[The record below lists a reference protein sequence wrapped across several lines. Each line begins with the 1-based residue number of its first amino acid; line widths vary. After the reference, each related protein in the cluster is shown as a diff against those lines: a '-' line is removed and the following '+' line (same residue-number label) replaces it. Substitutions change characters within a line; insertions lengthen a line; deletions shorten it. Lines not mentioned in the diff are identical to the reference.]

1 MNGKNLQN
9 NCMSIL
15 IFGGA
20 GFVGRHYTE
29 HFLKKKK
36 FVEVI
41 DNIAPLSGGIH
52 PRKWKL
58 FNPYEYKKF
67 KFSNEDCRKFFKKK
81 LIKNYDLVINLAA
94 IVGGREVIE
103 YNPLAV
109 AEDLEID
116 TSFWRWAVKN
126 KKRIKH
132 IITYS
137 SSAAYPVHL
146 QRRKKYRLLKETDID
161 FTKDFLGKPDLSYG
175 WAKLNNEYLGLLA
188 YEKYGIKNT
197 NFRPFSGYGSDQD
210 LNYPF
215 PSIIKRAINHSKKKK
230 FIVWGSGY
238 QMRDFIHIK
247 DVVRG
252 SLMIAKKVKNG
263 KAVNLSSGKF
273 TSFIKLSTKILNI
286 LEKKNIYVLGNSTK
300 PEGVFARGGA
310 TSLQKK
316 YGFVPKIS
324 LDDGIKMAIEFFKKN
339 SLYKN

>member
-1 MNGKNLQN
+1 MNGKNLHIN
-9 NCMSIL
+9 FMSIL

-20 GFVGRHYTE
+20 GFVGRYYTE
-29 HFLKKKK
+29 YFLNKNKS
-36 FVEVI
+36 VEII
-41 DNIAPLSGGIH
+41 DNIATLSGGIH
-52 PRKWKL
+52 PKKWKL
-58 FNPYEYKKF
+58 FNPYNYKKF
-67 KFSNEDCRKFFKKK
+67 KFVKDDCRNFFKKNLNK
-81 LIKNYDLVINLAA
+81 KYDLVINLAA

-116 TSFWRWAVKN
+116 TSFWRWVVKN
-126 KKRIKH
+126 KKKINH

-137 SSAAYPVHL
+137 SSAAYPIYL
-146 QRRKKYRLLKETDID
+146 QKRDKYRLLKETDID
-161 FTKDFLGKPDLSYG
+161 FNKDFLGRPDLSYG

-197 NFRPFSGYGSDQD
+197 IFRPFSGYGPDQD

-215 PSIIKRAINHSKKKK
+215 PSIIKRALNHDGKKK

-252 SLMIAKKVKNG
+252 SLIIAKKAKDG
-263 KAVNLSSGKF
+263 RAVNLSSGKF
-273 TSFIKLSTKILNI
+273 TSFINLSNKIFHI
-286 LEKKNIYVLGNSTK
+286 LKKKNIQVLGNSTK
-300 PEGVFARGGA
+300 PEGVFARGGS

-316 YGFVPKIS
+316 YGFSPRIS
-324 LDDGIKMAIEFFKKN
+324 LNEGIKMAIKFFNKN
-339 SLYKN
+339 S

>member
-1 MNGKNLQN
+1 MNGKKLQN
-9 NCMSIL
+9 NYMSIL

-29 HFLKKKK
+29 YFLKKGNS
-36 FVEVI
+36 VEII

-52 PRKWKL
+52 PKKWKL
-58 FNPYEYKKF
+58 FNPYKFKKKF
-67 KFSNEDCRKFFKKK
+67 KFDNKDCRNFFKKNFNK
-81 LIKNYDLVINLAA
+81 KYELVINLAA

-116 TSFWRWAVKN
+116 TAFWRWAVKN
-126 KKRIKH
+126 KKKIKH

-137 SSAAYPVHL
+137 SSAAYPVYL
-146 QRRKKYRLLKETDID
+146 QKRKNYRLLNESDID
-161 FTKDFLGKPDLSYG
+161 FSKNFLGKPDLSYG
-175 WAKLNNEYLGLLA
+175 WAKLNNEYLASLA
-188 YEKYGIKNT
+188 YEKHGIKNT
-197 NFRPFSGYGSDQD
+197 IFRPFSGYGSDQD

-215 PSIIKRAINHSKKKK
+215 PSIIKRAINHHQNKN

-252 SLMIAKKVKNG
+252 SLLISKRVKNG
-263 KAVNLSSGKF
+263 KAINLSSGNF
-273 TSFIKLSTKILNI
+273 LSFIKLSKMILDILGKKKIN
-286 LEKKNIYVLGNSTK
+286 VLGNSTK
-300 PEGVFARGGA
+300 PEGVFARGGS

-316 YGFVPKIS
+316 FGFKPKIS
-324 LDDGIKMAIEFFKKN
+324 IEMGIKYAIEYFNENK
-339 SLYKN
+339 

>member
-1 MNGKNLQN
+1 MNGKKLQIN
-9 NCMSIL
+9 NMSVL

-29 HFLKKKK
+29 YFLKKGK

-52 PRKWKL
+52 PKKWKL
-58 FNPYEYKKF
+58 FNPYKFKKKF
-67 KFSNEDCRKFFKKK
+67 KFTNKDCRKFFKNSFNKK
-81 LIKNYDLVINLAA
+81 YQLVINLAA

-116 TSFWRWAVKN
+116 TAFWRWAVKN
-126 KKRIKH
+126 KKKIKH

-146 QRRKKYRLLKETDID
+146 QKRKNYRLLKETDID
-161 FTKDFLGKPDLSYG
+161 FSKNFLGKPDLSYG
-175 WAKLNNEYLGLLA
+175 WAKLNNEYLALLA
-188 YEKYGIKNT
+188 YEKHGIKNT
-197 NFRPFSGYGSDQD
+197 IFRPFSGYGSDQD

-215 PSIIKRAINHSKKKK
+215 PSIVKRAINHDQNKD

-252 SLMIAKKVKNG
+252 SLLISRKLKNG
-263 KAVNLSSGKF
+263 KAVNLSSGNF
-273 TSFIKLSTKILNI
+273 LSFINLSKKILNI
-286 LEKKNIYVLGNSTK
+286 LGKKKINVFGNSTK
-300 PEGVFARGGA
+300 PEGVFARGGS
-310 TSLQKK
+310 TNLQKK
-316 YGFVPKIS
+316 FGFKPKIS
-324 LDDGIKMAIEFFKKN
+324 IEKGIKDAIGYFNENK
-339 SLYKN
+339 

>member
-1 MNGKNLQN
+1 MNGKKLQIKY
-9 NCMSIL
+9 MSVL

-29 HFLKKKK
+29 HFLKKGKS
-36 FVEVI
+36 VEII

-52 PRKWKL
+52 PKKWKL
-58 FNPYEYKKF
+58 FNPYKFKKKF
-67 KFSNEDCRKFFKKK
+67 KFINKDCRKFFKNNFNKK
-81 LIKNYDLVINLAA
+81 YDLVINLAA

-116 TSFWRWAVKN
+116 TAFWRWAVKN
-126 KKRIKH
+126 KKKIKH

-146 QRRKKYRLLKETDID
+146 QKRKNYRLLKESDID
-161 FTKDFLGKPDLSYG
+161 FSKNFLGKPDLSYG
-175 WAKLNNEYLGLLA
+175 WAKLNNEYLASLA
-188 YEKYGIKNT
+188 YEKHGIKNT
-197 NFRPFSGYGSDQD
+197 IFRPFSGYGSDQD
-210 LNYPF
+210 LTYPF
-215 PSIIKRAINHSKKKK
+215 PSIIKRAINHDKNKN

-252 SLMIAKKVKNG
+252 SLLISKKVKNG

-273 TSFIKLSTKILNI
+273 LSFIKLSKKILNM
-286 LEKKNIYVLGNSTK
+286 LGKKNINIFGNSTK
-300 PEGVFARGGA
+300 PEGVFARGGSR
-310 TSLQKK
+310 SLQKK
-316 YGFVPKIS
+316 LGFKPNIS
-324 LDDGIKMAIEFFKKN
+324 IEKGIEYAIEYFNKN
-339 SLYKN
+339 F